1 MSQGHTT
8 FTPADPPLP
17 ASAGVSMGV
26 RVLILGGILA
36 SIMQGAFTMAA
47 SPYGRVWPSEASAK
61 IDLPPAHLQ
70 P

>member
-1 MSQGHTT
+1 MSHGHTT
-8 FTPADPPLP
+8 DTPADPPLP
-17 ASAGVSMGV
+17 ASAGVTIGV
-26 RVLILGGILA
+26 KVLIFGGILV

-61 IDLPPAHLQ
+61 VALPPSHLQ